1 MRRLLGC
8 TILIVLLVASNAF
21 AGGFSSY
28 EAPYSKDNVVA
39 PIQIKDKGI
48 YNLVVSIQFLNTPY
62 DEKPYKSDAYEKFVK
77 RLKVEWGGIAI
88 LQILKSKELSINDLA
103 NLKGSIET
111 EISKLADQLKSKY
124 ALDKNVEVVF
134 SISNLFL
141 LEPKEK

>member
-1 MRRLLGC
+1 MRRLLAC
-8 TILIVLLVASNAF
+8 SILIVLLFTSDAF

-39 PIQIKDKGI
+39 AIQIKDKGI

-62 DEKPYKSDAYEKFVK
+62 DDKPYKSDAYEKLVK
-77 RLKVEWGGIAI
+77 RLKVEWCSITI
-88 LQILKSKELSINDLA
+88 HQILKSKELSINDLA

-111 EISKLADQLKSKY
+111 EITKLADQLKSKY
-124 ALDKNVEVVF
+124 SLDKNVEVVF
-134 SISNLFL
+134 SISNFFL